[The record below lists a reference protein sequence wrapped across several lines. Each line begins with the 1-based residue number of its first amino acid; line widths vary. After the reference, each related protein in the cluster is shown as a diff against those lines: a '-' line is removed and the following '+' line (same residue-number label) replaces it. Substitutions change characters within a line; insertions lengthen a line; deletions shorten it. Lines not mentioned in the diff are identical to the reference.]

1 MTVHEVEDDAFLPDM
16 ADFLRECDALEPP
29 TEFQVGPDAKTAT
42 TDLLLDSHELIAET
56 EALLAT
62 YSGAPHISSANVPA
76 NRTPVGANTTH
87 RTNADQRREIK
98 NAQAAK
104 RRLKYRAKLKNERQ
118 TLKDEEKSL
127 SEELKH
133 MQHARKK
140 AKSLQ
145 ERSITAPVWKAIA
158 TRQME
163 GRLVAEEQ
171 QRLLKKAVG
180 HRSQLISRVSEM
192 VQQRLYGSSVP
203 AICVDTGDERKQSFS
218 EVNAD
223 DVALFEDF
231 LQDLD
236 AVYSRTDDIF
246 QACGLEE
253 IPMMPYRLGPRMKQ
267 DGDKEHIE
275 NLDVL
280 LLPFNFEQTCSAMW
294 KSMVHVH
301 RQQQRHQYAGI
312 IDPENTFAVKFHL
325 HCPREQGDPVEMTV
339 HLVMRR
345 YLEAGRMVIIW
356 RALSEGEGEFGGKHS
371 DETGWCVV
379 RANDSADEDSLFRT
393 VMQTFVRFI
402 PMNVASSSDGE
413 REQFTKLVVAS
424 VEEDAEEIA
433 RMMDSLLLDVSRGQD
448 GVFQTAPVVL

>member
-163 GRLVAEEQ
+163 GRRWV
-171 QRLLKKAVG
+171 
-180 HRSQLISRVSEM
+180 I
-192 VQQRLYGSSVP
+192 
-203 AICVDTGDERKQSFS
+203 
-218 EVNAD
+218 
-223 DVALFEDF
+223 
-231 LQDLD
+231 
-236 AVYSRTDDIF
+236 
-246 QACGLEE
+246 GL
-253 IPMMPYRLGPRMKQ
+253 
-267 DGDKEHIE
+267 
-275 NLDVL
+275 N
-280 LLPFNFEQTCSAMW
+280 
-294 KSMVHVH
+294 
-301 RQQQRHQYAGI
+301 
-312 IDPENTFAVKFHL
+312 
-325 HCPREQGDPVEMTV
+325 
-339 HLVMRR
+339 
-345 YLEAGRMVIIW
+345 
-356 RALSEGEGEFGGKHS
+356 
-371 DETGWCVV
+371 
-379 RANDSADEDSLFRT
+379 
-393 VMQTFVRFI
+393 
-402 PMNVASSSDGE
+402 
-413 REQFTKLVVAS
+413 
-424 VEEDAEEIA
+424 
-433 RMMDSLLLDVSRGQD
+433 
-448 GVFQTAPVVL
+448 